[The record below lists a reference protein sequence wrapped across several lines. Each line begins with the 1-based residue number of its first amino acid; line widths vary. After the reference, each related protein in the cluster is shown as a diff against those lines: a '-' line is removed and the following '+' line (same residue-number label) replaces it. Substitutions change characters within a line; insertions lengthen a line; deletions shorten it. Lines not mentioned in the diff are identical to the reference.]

1 MKFSPI
7 ATTPCRSPDRPGCQS
22 VDTAP
27 SISHDVDIGQWG
39 LSEIDRIRGFNVSI
53 DHVQRLTIRIHVGAY
68 HREVDLALP
77 GSSCLGEVLEEVLRL
92 SAAPRISRPW
102 QATTAAGVLIDQ
114 STALNATELE
124 PGSVVVL
131 SPAVERPAPV
141 IRDAAESLVETTA
154 AAPAAGLTTAT
165 SVIGAVA
172 MVVTL
177 LGLPSE
183 GLFTP
188 ALLLAGAGLGCLAVL
203 VWRRQVYPLGLLAIV
218 LAGAAAATAVLAEVS
233 LTPES
238 VAWAAGAGVLAA
250 AATLLGTVIMGVTGT
265 RTTAAVATV
274 LLFLGLAAAALA
286 ITGTPVG
293 TAAAVVAGAVLMILA
308 APALATQWSGLRVAA
323 LPSAGQDLK
332 ISDTPDT
339 RVNEKSA
346 RAVHLH
352 EGILLGVAGVLIPAV
367 TLIGWSGGGFAQGLG
382 VATAGAVLLH
392 SARHRSRPATW
403 ALFLSGLAAVL
414 ALVLAAANGSG
425 HPAQLLLAGAVALTA
440 LSTPLWV
447 DRVPQ
452 LQPTTILWLERL
464 ESLAVA
470 ATIPLA
476 AHLMGVFAAIRGLG

>member
-1 MKFSPI
+1 M
-7 ATTPCRSPDRPGCQS
+7 
-22 VDTAP
+22 
-27 SISHDVDIGQWG
+27 
-39 LSEIDRIRGFNVSI
+39 SI
-53 DHVQRLTIRIHVGAY
+53 DHVQRLTVRIHVGAY

-77 GSSCLGEVLEEVLRL
+77 GSSCLGEVLDEILRL

-102 QATTAAGVLIDQ
+102 QATTAAGVPIDQ
-114 STALNATELE
+114 SIALNDTELE

-154 AAPAAGLTTAT
+154 TTPVPGLAAAT
-165 SVIGAVA
+165 SLSGALA
-172 MVVTL
+172 LVVTL
-177 LGLPSE
+177 LGLPTE
-183 GLFTP
+183 GEFTP

-203 VWRRQVYPLGLLAIV
+203 AWRREIYPLGLLAIGLAGASAAAAV
-218 LAGAAAATAVLAEVS
+218 LAGVS
-233 LTPES
+233 PTPEA
-238 VAWAAGAGVLAA
+238 VAWATAAGVSAA
-250 AATLLGTVIMGVTGT
+250 AVTLLGTVLLGVTGT
-265 RTTAAVATV
+265 RSAATVATI
-274 LLFLGLAAAALA
+274 LLFLGLAAVALA
-286 ITGTPVG
+286 VTGTAVG
-293 TAAAVVAGAVLMILA
+293 TAAAVVAGAVLLILA
-308 APALATQWSGLRVAA
+308 APAMATQWSGLRVAT

-332 ISDTPDT
+332 ISDAPDT

-352 EGILLGVAGVLIPAV
+352 EGILLGVAGALIPALI
-367 TLIGWSGGGFAQGLG
+367 LIGWSGGGFPQGLG

-392 SARHRSRPATW
+392 SARHRSRLATW
-403 ALFLSGLAAVL
+403 ALFFSGLAAVL
-414 ALVLAAANGSG
+414 AVALSAANGSS
-425 HPAQLLLAGAVALTA
+425 HPAQLSAAGVVALVA

-452 LQPTTILWLERL
+452 LQPTTILGLERA